1 MFSLG
6 LPIFSV
12 LNSLCEKEIWLSG
25 EKWLKEESLN
35 AYFCLSKSLIL
46 ANLVRILWFQKF
58 SFNNPRLHKIHLFYD
73 GQFLNF
79 LIYFP
84 LEEFLAI
91 KFLIDLFAIPD
102 KISHSNSECTFNV
115 KTLLVHDNDI
125 MIDNSIVGSP
135 TNTLIV
141 ELEEIEREGLFSFF
155 LSFYCNLLIIKEDT

>member
-12 LNSLCEKEIWLSG
+12 LNSLREKEIWLSH
-25 EKWLKEESLN
+25 EKWVKFEESLN

-79 LIYFP
+79 LIYFA
-84 LEEFLAI
+84 LEEFLAN
-91 KFLIDLFAIPD
+91 KVLVDLFAIPD
-102 KISHSNSECTFNV
+102 KISHSESECTFNV

-135 TNTLIV
+135 TNKLIV
-141 ELEEIEREGLFSFF
+141 ELEEREGLFSF